1 MDSIEV
7 IYVEDDEQEAFIMTI
22 GMGRHNIKIIHIPR
36 ITSQTLDQILAP
48 PYDRAV
54 AVIFDSVLGGESGL
68 ELARNLRAKGEGRPI
83 FLITAGEN
91 PSPQL
96 LKTNHIEFRRK
107 PVSFEDLAADLQNMI

>member
-22 GMGRHNIKIIHIPR
+22 GMGRHNVKIIHIPR
-36 ITSQTLDQILAP
+36 ISSQILDQILSP
-48 PYDRAV
+48 PYNQAA
-54 AVIFDSVLGGESGL
+54 AVIFDSVLGGENGL
-68 ELARNLRAKGEGRPI
+68 DLATNLRAKGDTRPI

-107 PVSFEDLAADLQNMI
+107 PVNFEELAADLQQLV

>member
-22 GMGRHNIKIIHIPR
+22 GMGRHHVKIIHLSHMTLQI
-36 ITSQTLDQILAP
+36 LDQIQAA
-48 PYDRAV
+48 PYDKAA

-68 ELARNLRAKGEGRPI
+68 DLARNLRAKGDTRPI

-96 LKTNHIEFRRK
+96 LKSNRIEFRRK
-107 PVSFEDLAADLQNMI
+107 PVNFEELAADIQRLK